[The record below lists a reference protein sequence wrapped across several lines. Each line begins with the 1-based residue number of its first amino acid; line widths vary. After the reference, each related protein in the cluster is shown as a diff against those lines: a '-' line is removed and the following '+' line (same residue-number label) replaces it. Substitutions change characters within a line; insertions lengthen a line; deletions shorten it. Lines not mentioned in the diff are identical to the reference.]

1 MMFEHEHP
9 LNLTNL
15 WSEEEN
21 EDYEED
27 KEENEDEVDAKQDF
41 RCLCSRCHEEINWFH
56 RYYYSCSTCSDF
68 SIHKFCAELPDRLE
82 DICEAGHTLGFC
94 LVNYYWNCSICNRFR
109 KPRELLYRCNL
120 CDFKVDAN
128 CAKKRLQKNIIYH
141 PSHKHPLVRIPRQIL
156 DECDACGKE
165 HKGIF
170 YHCPTCASS
179 YFIHSDCAFLPKK
192 LQIQHT
198 TNDIYSH
205 IHPLT
210 LAYSFPKTDIESKRY
225 PRCRVCRHGFSSSS
239 HLWLYKCEKCR
250 YYTHLDCA
258 TSPATDK
265 MIKNYDDVEHPDLL
279 HLPFPDPSYSLLKHL
294 FFKESGSKTHEV
306 SHQHPLI
313 LEDSRISYHDPTK
326 RIELLCNGCL
336 RPITSG
342 PVYVCSNE
350 EGEHC
355 NFVLHEWCSR
365 LPTELKDH
373 PRHPRHPLIL
383 HSKVIGKFFGVF
395 ACRLC
400 GLNCNGFAY
409 CCVECDYYIDVNCA
423 FLPKEIT
430 HNSHPNH
437 LLTFDSDSYFSCHSD
452 DFVIHLR
459 EALLIPETTTHKCDK
474 HPMKL
479 SYFPIENHMSDY
491 FCEICEEDL
500 NPEYTFYHCR
510 ECMQSMHTACAPSIL
525 RYETYAKDVEYG
537 AYVHRYVNVK
547 FGGTYNNIEVHPH
560 PLSFVQGV
568 ESDGLCHEDGW
579 RSLHYEMIFKCL
591 TCEFVICYDCMK
603 SLCEEKN

>member
-1 MMFEHEHP
+1 MFEHEHP
-9 LNLTNL
+9 LNLTDL

-82 DICEAGHTLGFC
+82 DICKAGHTLGFYLYNNHWWC
-94 LVNYYWNCSICNRFR
+94 NICRRLSN
-109 KPRELLYRCNL
+109 PRELLYRCDI

-128 CAKKRLQKNIIYH
+128 CATKALQKNIIHH
-141 PSHKHPLVRIPRQIL
+141 PSHRHPLVRIPRQIL
-156 DECDACGKE
+156 DKCDACGKE

-210 LAYSFPKTDIESKRY
+210 LAYSFPRTDIESKRY
-225 PRCRVCRHGFSSSS
+225 PRCRVCHLGFYSSS

-250 YYTHLDCA
+250 YYTHLNCA
-258 TSPATDK
+258 TSPDK

-294 FFKESGSKTHEV
+294 FFKESGTETHEV

-326 RIELLCNGCL
+326 RIETLCNGCL

-350 EGEHC
+350 EGDEHC

-365 LPTELKDH
+365 LPIELKDH

-383 HSKVIGKFFGVF
+383 HSKVI
-395 ACRLC
+395 
-400 GLNCNGFAY
+400 
-409 CCVECDYYIDVNCA
+409 
-423 FLPKEIT
+423 
-430 HNSHPNH
+430 
-437 LLTFDSDSYFSCHSD
+437 
-452 DFVIHLR
+452 
-459 EALLIPETTTHKCDK
+459 ETTTHKCDK

-479 SYFPIENHMSDY
+479 SYFPIENHMGDY
-491 FCEICEEDL
+491 FCEICEEEFD
-500 NPEYTFYHCR
+500 PESTFYHCR
-510 ECMQSMHTACAPSIL
+510 ECMQSIHTACAPSIL
-525 RYETYAKDVEYG
+525 RYETYAKCGRYGHDVNEYI
-537 AYVHRYVNVK
+537 NVK

-560 PLSFVQGV
+560 PLSFDQGV
-568 ESDGLCHEDGW
+568 ESDGLCHKDGW
-579 RSLHYEMIFKCL
+579 RSLHFKMIFKCL

-603 SLCEEKN
+603 RLCFLIK